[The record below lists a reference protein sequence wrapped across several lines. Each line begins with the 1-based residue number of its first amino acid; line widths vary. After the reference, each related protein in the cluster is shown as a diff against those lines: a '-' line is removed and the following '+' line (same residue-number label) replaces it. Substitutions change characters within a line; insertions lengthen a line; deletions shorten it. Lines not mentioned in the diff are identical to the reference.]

1 MRQAI
6 VEIVGTLI
14 IDIANEETPP
24 DGKKQ
29 QKQING
35 LFSCLFERV
44 LDISPYIRAKVFAV
58 LARIIDV
65 KKFRFPKQRL
75 LITSSAVAALDDKSA
90 TVRKAAAAL
99 LGHLILTHPYY
110 HTHGGSLQRELF
122 ADNYKEVTDKLAK
135 IESAMGKAVN
145 NEDNEHAA
153 AEAETEEEDGEDDEE
168 DNEEDDDNAE
178 GVSQKKKKKKW
189 AFE

>member
-6 VEIVGTLI
+6 VEIIGTLI
-14 IDIANEETPP
+14 INLANEEAPP
-24 DGKKQ
+24 DPKKQ

-58 LARIIDV
+58 LSRIIEV
-65 KKFRFPKQRL
+65 KTFRFPKQRL

-90 TVRKAAAAL
+90 TVRKTAASL
-99 LGHLILTHPYY
+99 LGHLLLTHPYF

-122 ADNYKEVTDKLAK
+122 AESYKEVTDKLAK
-135 IESAMGKAVN
+135 IESVVGKAVN

-153 AEAETEEEDGEDDEE
+153 AETEADEEDEEEDGEDDNDAEE
-168 DNEEDDDNAE
+168 
-178 GVSQKKKKKKW
+178 GGSRKKKKK
-189 AFE
+189 